1 MPQRRDL
8 TQNERQLLATCWL
21 VRPNVKLRQ
30 SLTLTRASSADC
42 GSCTWTLEM
51 YNGDKVKVVC
61 GLQLTHRPDVCHLWH
76 GVDGSTPQLR
86 LVGTLNRRMVTGSL
100 LKPSGTDFMQRTCGL
115 EDLLCVRP

>member
-1 MPQRRDL
+1 
-8 TQNERQLLATCWL
+8 
-21 VRPNVKLRQ
+21 
-30 SLTLTRASSADC
+30 
-42 GSCTWTLEM
+42 M
-51 YNGDKVKVVC
+51 YNGDQVKVVC
-61 GLQLTHRPDVCHLWH
+61 GLQLTHTTDVCHLWH